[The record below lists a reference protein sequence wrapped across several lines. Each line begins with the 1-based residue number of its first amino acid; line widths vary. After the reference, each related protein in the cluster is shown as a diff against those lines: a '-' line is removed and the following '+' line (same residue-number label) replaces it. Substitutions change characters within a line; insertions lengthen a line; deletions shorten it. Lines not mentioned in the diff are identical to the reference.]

1 MADHDSSEAPL
12 MLSVSGARGIVGKS
26 MTPEVAH
33 RLATIWGQHVA
44 SAQPSPLM
52 ILARD
57 SRPSGPELSEAAA
70 QGLCDAGCR
79 VMSLGIA
86 ATPTVGV
93 MIGSAQAAGGIMI
106 TASHNPSPWN
116 GLKLLDGMGTA
127 PSSDLAASIIERFR
141 SDEHFPSQVAA
152 MEVAEETRGHDTH
165 VAKVLGQIDPAVI
178 RARGFKVVLDSVN
191 GAGGIAGA
199 NLLKCLGCE
208 VVHLGAEPTGDF
220 FHPPEPRKEHLGV
233 LCEAVIEA
241 GADIGFAQDP
251 DADRLAVVDDRGE
264 YIGEEYTLALAARSF
279 LARHPGPTA
288 ANLSTSRLIDDVAG
302 SFGCEVH
309 RSAVGEAN
317 VAQAMRAA
325 RAVIGGEGNGGV
337 MLPAVTWV
345 RDSLSAM
352 ALVLDLLC
360 REDQPLSG
368 IVDGMP
374 RYAMLKQ
381 TIELEGSEARSK
393 LASSMT
399 AVIDHYRDHPEATL
413 HTEDGVRV
421 DLPEGWIHLRP
432 SNTEP
437 IARLI
442 IESEDEASAV
452 ALGKAVRSVA
462 GL

>member
-1 MADHDSSEAPL
+1 MPDHDSSEAPL

-33 RLATIWGQHVA
+33 RLAAIWGQHVA
-44 SAQPSPLM
+44 STESSPLM
-52 ILARD
+52 VLARD
-57 SRPSGPELSEAAA
+57 SRPSGPELAEAAA

-79 VMSLGIA
+79 VISLGIA

-93 MIGSAQAAGGIMI
+93 MIGSARASGGVMI

-127 PSSDLAASIIERFR
+127 PSSDVAAAIIERFR
-141 SDEHFPSQVAA
+141 SDEQVPSRTAS
-152 MEVAEETRGHDTH
+152 MEVVEETRGHDTH
-165 VAKVLGQIDPAVI
+165 GAKVLGQIDPAVI
-178 RARGFKVVLDSVN
+178 QNRGFKVVLDSVN

-199 NLLKCLGCE
+199 SLLKRLGCE
-208 VVHLGAEPTGDF
+208 VVHLGEEPTGDF
-220 FHPPEPRKEHLGV
+220 FHPPEPRKEHLGA
-233 LCEAVIEA
+233 LCEAVLEA

-251 DADRLAVVDDRGE
+251 DADRLAIVDDRGE
-264 YIGEEYTLALAARSF
+264 YIGEEFTLALAARSF
-279 LARHPGPTA
+279 LARQPGPTA
-288 ANLSTSRLIDDVAG
+288 ANLSTSRLIDDVAAE
-302 SFGCEVH
+302 FGCQVH

-317 VAQAMRAA
+317 VAQSMRAA
-325 RAVIGGEGNGGV
+325 GAVIGGEGNGGV

-360 REDQPLSG
+360 RESQPLST
-368 IVDGMP
+368 IVEGMP

-381 TIELEGSEARSK
+381 TIELAGSEARSK
-393 LASSMT
+393 LASGMT
-399 AVIDHYRDHPEATL
+399 AVIDHYAEQPDATL

-442 IESEDEASAV
+442 IESEDEASAR
-452 ALGKAVRSVA
+452 ALGEAVRSIA